1 MGDLIQSSGHK
12 ALNRIGGVSVP
23 DCPPE
28 LSLLLAVANVD
39 LIPDQQD
46 RVCELLV
53 GALDWQYL
61 LDLANW
67 HSLEPLL
74 FFHLD
79 RCAGQS
85 APEVV
90 PLEIMQSL
98 REKCREI
105 ARRNLILTAKL
116 QEVSTHLRSR
126 EIEHISYKGP
136 LMAET
141 FYGDLTLRESHDLDI
156 LVPPSKF
163 AAAQEAL
170 AEIGFGDMHNF
181 SAVQRAASLR
191 WGFEYSFIAAGGL
204 EVELHWRVVPRFIS
218 RSLDMAGIWRR
229 LTLVRL
235 FDCDV
240 PSFCPEDSL
249 VALCLH
255 AGKHGWAHLSHF
267 CDMAQLLVT
276 HPQMDWDIVCS
287 HLGDSN
293 TARNVYVSL
302 HLLEQ
307 HWSVEIPE
315 GVKARTSADPQVTR
329 VASRVQ
335 TEAWPSPRPAL
346 TQSNLHWLLER
357 SSGEALGDRL
367 RFLMGVAFSPTWGDF
382 AKVDLPQILTPLY
395 RGVRIWR
402 VACEYGSSW
411 LQG

>member
-12 ALNRIGGVSVP
+12 ALNRIGGASVP

-28 LSLLLAVANVD
+28 LSLLLAVAKVHMLLDRQD
-39 LIPDQQD
+39 L
-46 RVCELLV
+46 VCELL
-53 GALDWQYL
+53 ARSLDWQYL
-61 LDLANW
+61 LDLADW

-79 RCAGQS
+79 RYAGQFGS
-85 APEVV
+85 EIV

-98 REKCREI
+98 REKCSEI
-105 ARRNLILTAKL
+105 ARRNLILAAKL

-136 LMAET
+136 LMAEAC
-141 FYGDLTLRESHDLDI
+141 FGNLMLRESHDLDI
-156 LVPPSKF
+156 LVLPSKF
-163 AAAQEAL
+163 AAAQQAL

-181 SAVQRAASLR
+181 SAVQRAACLR
-191 WGFEYSFIAAGGL
+191 WGFEYSFITTGGL

-229 LTLVRL
+229 VTLVRL

-276 HPQMDWDIVCS
+276 HPKMDWDIVCS

-307 HWSVEIPE
+307 HWSAEIPE
-315 GVKARTSADPQVTR
+315 GVKTRIFADAQVTR

-335 TEAWPSPRPAL
+335 TEAWPSPQPTL
-346 TQSNLHWLLER
+346 TQSNLRWVLER
-357 SSGEALGDRL
+357 SSGEPPGDRL

-382 AKVDLPQILTPLY
+382 ARVDLPRILTPLY
-395 RGVRIWR
+395 PGVRIWR
-402 VACEYGSSW
+402 VACEYSSSW
-411 LQG
+411 LQS